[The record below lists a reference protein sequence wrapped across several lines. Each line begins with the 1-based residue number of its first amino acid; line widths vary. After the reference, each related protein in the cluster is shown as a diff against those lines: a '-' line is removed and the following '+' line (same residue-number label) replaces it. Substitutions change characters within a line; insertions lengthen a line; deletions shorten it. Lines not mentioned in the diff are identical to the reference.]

1 MRLENGQTRS
11 PLVASAAVELG
22 FATVC
27 FLIIDI
33 PPHPAVNDLNKLLYG
48 VASGVMLGFCLDVQR
63 QPPFIR
69 WLLFPV
75 GSTALLDW
83 LKLPGIESAGVMAFI
98 DLGAFWLAA
107 LSRCGAWK

>member
-1 MRLENGQTRS
+1 MRLENGRTRS
-11 PLVASAAVELG
+11 PLVVSAAVELG
-22 FATVC
+22 FATVY

-75 GSTALLDW
+75 GSTALLYW